1 MGDRGLLSARRSA
14 ALSAR
19 TAANYDDGREGGS
32 ERRYRTARCTA
43 SHCFLHILTSWYR
56 ASQYLCSL
64 VLNQNLGAVS
74 LACPLVNDVCLS
86 AVDFCQVKTAK
97 RSPLLR
103 PPLKHCHVA

>member
-1 MGDRGLLSARRSA
+1 
-14 ALSAR
+14 
-19 TAANYDDGREGGS
+19 
-32 ERRYRTARCTA
+32 
-43 SHCFLHILTSWYR
+43 
-56 ASQYLCSL
+56 
-64 VLNQNLGAVS
+64 LNQNLGAVS